1 MSLQVF
7 HSSAAICFLIA
18 FRVGRLAAVEAQR
31 ERERLRELCWVA
43 PPHGFDCTKG
53 QQGDV
58 LSQEDLLNL
67 YCYAAAICTVVDN
80 MI

>member
-1 MSLQVF
+1 M
-7 HSSAAICFLIA
+7 
-18 FRVGRLAAVEAQR
+18 EAQR
-31 ERERLRELCWVA
+31 ERESDWESFVWRGGG
-43 PPHGFDCTKG
+43 GFDCTKG

>member
-1 MSLQVF
+1 MQVS

-18 FRVGRLAAVEAQR
+18 FRVVRLTAVEAQR
-31 ERERLRELCWVA
+31 ERERVTERALLGGGGG
-43 PPHGFDCTKG
+43 GFDCTKG

>member
-1 MSLQVF
+1 MSADTTDRGG
-7 HSSAAICFLIA
+7 SAE
-18 FRVGRLAAVEAQR
+18 GER
-31 ERERLRELCWVA
+31 ERESERALPVGE
-43 PPHGFDCTKG
+43 GFDCTKG